1 MNRLLSFNPEPFET
15 ELEMEGG
22 LQMHGFTKSGFG
34 QQSDFEHAAARD
46 PSRYF
51 RGTSTASRAGYSP
64 AFEPE
69 WEISP
74 FIQPRR
80 RTRPYP
86 SSPVSQPPSP
96 LPMFDSQA
104 FRQKIV
110 RLANQELARWGNGAI
125 KETDP
130 RIRRALQDYWKTGAG
145 VSYSDAQL
153 GDPAFQEKN
162 PWSAAFI
169 SWLMKTAGA
178 GTHSNITVTTRLM
191 REPRGTRKRLDWRTP
206 RQPGNRCARLS
217 PGFTQRVATM
227 LQL

>member
-1 MNRLLSFNPEPFET
+1 MNRLLSFNPEPFES
-15 ELEMEGG
+15 ESEMEGVSQMQG
-22 LQMHGFTKSGFG
+22 LARSGFG
-34 QQSDFEHAAARD
+34 QQ
-46 PSRYF
+46 YF
-51 RGTSTASRAGYSP
+51 RGTSAASRAGYLP

-74 FIQPRR
+74 STRR
-80 RTRPYP
+80 RTRPRPTP
-86 SSPVSQPPSP
+86 SVSQTPSL

-104 FRQKIV
+104 FRQRIV

-191 REPRGTRKRLDWRTP
+191 REREELVNVWIGEPRVSPEID
-206 RQPGNRCARLS
+206 ARDFLLVS
-217 PGFTQRVATM
+217 LNG
-227 LQL
+227 